1 MISKVNRGD
10 VFIYNFGNSYS
21 SSVESKERPALVVSN
36 NKGNTFGTTCLI
48 APITTRPRQ
57 KTENNPWQVFFKN
70 GDREQAI
77 LLEQIRCVSINKLG
91 NYVGHLD
98 DYTMHNVNIALCI
111 ELDLPISNQIIEESK
126 MAYNMYNGISANIN
140 SKLVNLDK
148 FEKSIDDKL
157 KNYMSEIISKVS
169 NIKVNNEHNSFFE
182 DKIDNSLE
190 YIKSSF
196 NQYTQNVTNT
206 LNVLI
211 NMYDRINEISLYDK
225 INEMSLPDTEFKNNK
240 IISEDDSIL
249 ETSNNV
255 DNTSSETIKGIKISS
270 TADMIS
276 FLDYYMT
283 HSFEE
288 IENKYHFDK
297 KSAMN
302 RKSNYIKRLNK
313 FNIDTSKYLVYKPRI
328 KNK

>member
-21 SSVESKERPALVVSN
+21 SSVESKERPALVISN

-91 NYVGHLD
+91 SYIGHLD

-111 ELDLPISNQIIEESK
+111 ELDLPVSNQMIDESK
-126 MAYNMYNGISANIN
+126 MVYNMYNDIITNIN
-140 SKLVNLDK
+140 SKLINLDR

-157 KNYMSEIISKVS
+157 KNYMNEIISTVS
-169 NIKVNNEHNSFFE
+169 NVKVNNERNSFFE

-206 LNVLI
+206 LNILI
-211 NMYDRINEISLYDK
+211 NMYDKINEISLT
-225 INEMSLPDTEFKNNK
+225 DTEFKNNK
-240 IISEDDSIL
+240 IISEDNSIL

-255 DNTSSETIKGIKISS
+255 DNTSSEAIKGIKISS
-270 TADMIS
+270 TADMIT

-288 IENKYHFDK
+288 IKCKYHFDK

-313 FNIDTSKYLVYKPRI
+313 FNIDTSKYLVTKPRI

>member
-1 MISKVNRGD
+1 
-10 VFIYNFGNSYS
+10 
-21 SSVESKERPALVVSN
+21 
-36 NKGNTFGTTCLI
+36 
-48 APITTRPRQ
+48 
-57 KTENNPWQVFFKN
+57 
-70 GDREQAI
+70 
-77 LLEQIRCVSINKLG
+77 
-91 NYVGHLD
+91 
-98 DYTMHNVNIALCI
+98 
-111 ELDLPISNQIIEESK
+111 
-126 MAYNMYNGISANIN
+126 
-140 SKLVNLDK
+140 
-148 FEKSIDDKL
+148 
-157 KNYMSEIISKVS
+157 
-169 NIKVNNEHNSFFE
+169 
-182 DKIDNSLE
+182 
-190 YIKSSF
+190 
-196 NQYTQNVTNT
+196 
-206 LNVLI
+206 
-211 NMYDRINEISLYDK
+211 MYDRINEISLYDK

-249 ETSNNV
+249 ETSNNI
-255 DNTSSETIKGIKISS
+255 DNTSSETIKGIKILS